1 MAIVSVGIDGDDTLW
16 HNKVRVKR
24 KERNKLNRLRFSA
37 VSKQACPQKA
47 AQVP

>member
-37 VSKQACPQKA
+37 V
-47 AQVP
+47 